1 MIESATTK
9 QENNT
14 NILETLSSV
23 NFEEEEKNILASIKC
38 DKTGQNSRKMEQ
50 FAHHS
55 SMSTID
61 AYFTSSLPSAIE
73 NMKNTDLNNNRNDY
87 DNENCNSNDDMA
99 ISFGEIYKKEKSQDG
114 IFSMDASNY
123 DLEFNLGGFDLFTP
137 SILLLVDEIA
147 ALECDILSR
156 QADGVAQVIRNL
168 RRCVWCSV
176 MLCDFISCGL
186 LHMITYNVMTT
197 ICLQILEL
205 DPIFFSFLLNFCDPK
220 LNTIE
225 SN

>member
-1 MIESATTK
+1 MSESATIK

-14 NILETLSSV
+14 NILETLPSV

-38 DKTGQNSRKMEQ
+38 DKNGQNSHKMGQ
-50 FAHHS
+50 FTHYS
-55 SMSTID
+55 SMSTIN

-73 NMKNTDLNNNRNDY
+73 KMKNTDVNNKRNSSD
-87 DNENCNSNDDMA
+87 DENCTSNDDMV

-114 IFSMDASNY
+114 IFSMDTSNY
-123 DLEFNLGGFDLFTP
+123 DLEFNSGGFDLFTP

-156 QADGVAQVIRNL
+156 QADAVAQVIRNL
-168 RRCVWCSV
+168 RKCVWCSE

-186 LHMITYNVMTT
+186 LYTISCNMMTT

-205 DPIFFSFLLNFCDPK
+205 NTIFFSTKLL
-220 LNTIE
+220 
-225 SN
+225 

>member
-1 MIESATTK
+1 MSESATIK

-14 NILETLSSV
+14 NILETLPSV

-38 DKTGQNSRKMEQ
+38 DKSGQNSHKMEQ
-50 FAHHS
+50 FTHYS
-55 SMSTID
+55 SMSTIN

-73 NMKNTDLNNNRNDY
+73 KMKYTDVNNKRNSSD
-87 DNENCNSNDDMA
+87 DENCTSNDDMV

-114 IFSMDASNY
+114 IFSMDTSNY
-123 DLEFNLGGFDLFTP
+123 DLEFNSGGFDLFTP

-156 QADGVAQVIRNL
+156 QADAVAQVIRNL
-168 RRCVWCSV
+168 RKCVWCSE

-186 LHMITYNVMTT
+186 LYTISCNMMTT

-205 DPIFFSFLLNFCDPK
+205 NTIFFSTKLL
-220 LNTIE
+220 
-225 SN
+225 